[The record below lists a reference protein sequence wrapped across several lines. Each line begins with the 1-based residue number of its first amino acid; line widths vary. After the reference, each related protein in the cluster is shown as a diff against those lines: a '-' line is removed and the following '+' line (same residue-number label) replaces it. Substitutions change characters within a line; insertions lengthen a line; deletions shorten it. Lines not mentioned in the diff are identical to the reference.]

1 MPSDLFDPPQTELV
15 SESLYEH
22 LELAHYVE
30 IFRGSADRVRYVI
43 FVIIVFSIV
52 ILVAQ
57 WNTTDLSW
65 VPQRYRKLNEL
76 YDAVRRMPEPAADER
91 VRKQTRARFLS
102 RDDLKENLSEYRK
115 LRVEHVFLVQ
125 MPGMGA
131 TFDINDLGLF
141 SGITYVL
148 LLLLL
153 LFSLM
158 REHENLYLALF
169 KVRRLHDRP
178 GTIADGESTANY
190 LYHSLAMSQVLSSP
204 PTLAQWRPSSFKIA
218 ILNVVFIVPAAVQAY
233 IIYVNYQTL
242 PIAQSYGASTSVMFP
257 QYVLFIL
264 VVIMG
269 ALAITYADACNK
281 RWKSAF
287 LHVNPAL
294 ARVAPLPSISGTA
307 DRQCAGGTA

>member
-218 ILNVVFIVPAAVQAY
+218 QCSLYRSCRSASIYHLCKLSNAPDCTILWCIDIGDVSTIRAVHSRSDY
-233 IIYVNYQTL
+233 GRPGDYVC
-242 PIAQSYGASTSVMFP
+242 G
-257 QYVLFIL
+257 
-264 VVIMG
+264 
-269 ALAITYADACNK
+269 
-281 RWKSAF
+281 
-287 LHVNPAL
+287 
-294 ARVAPLPSISGTA
+294 RV
-307 DRQCAGGTA
+307 Q